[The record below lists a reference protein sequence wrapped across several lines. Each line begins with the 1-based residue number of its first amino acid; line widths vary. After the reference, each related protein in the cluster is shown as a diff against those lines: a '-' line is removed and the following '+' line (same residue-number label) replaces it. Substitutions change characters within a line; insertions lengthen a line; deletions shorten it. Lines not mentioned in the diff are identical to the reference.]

1 MDSRP
6 PTVDENPP
14 LQTVLTSLT
23 DEDSRRILESLND
36 PLSAREIAEVCDIPL
51 STTYRK
57 LNVLSEASLVSER
70 IDVSEPGKHTTRY
83 KADFEK
89 VTVKLN
95 EDGEFQVDVATEI
108 AGRDSV
114 LSTRWQEITH

>member
-6 PTVDENPP
+6 PTVDEHPS

-23 DEDSRRILESLND
+23 DEDSRRILETLSE

-83 KADFEK
+83 KADFAM
-89 VTVKLN
+89 VTVELN
-95 EDGEFQVDVATEI
+95 EDGEFQVDVASKM
-108 AGRDSV
+108 AGSDPV
-114 LSTRWQEITH
+114 LSTRWQEITQ